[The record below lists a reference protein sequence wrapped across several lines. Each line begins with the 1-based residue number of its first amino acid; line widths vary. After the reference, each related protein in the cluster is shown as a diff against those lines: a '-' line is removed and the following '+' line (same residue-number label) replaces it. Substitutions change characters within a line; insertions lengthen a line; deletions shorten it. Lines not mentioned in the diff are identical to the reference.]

1 VNEQKV
7 IAVTDDD
14 PAIRTALHRLLTSS
28 GYSTEL
34 YASADELLNAAATSK
49 ADCLIIDINLG
60 TTTGVELT
68 RQLSAL
74 GYRFPV
80 IFMTAHDSNV
90 LRAQALRFGCVA
102 YLYKPFPSQ
111 QLLNAIDRALSQE
124 NPS

>member
-14 PAIRTALHRLLTSS
+14 AAIRTALHRLLTSS
-28 GYSTEL
+28 GFSTEL
-34 YASADELLNAAATSK
+34 YASADDFLNAAATSK

-60 TTTGVELT
+60 TTTGVELA
-68 RQLSAL
+68 RQLSEL
-74 GYRFPV
+74 GYKFPI
-80 IFMTAHDSNV
+80 IFMTAHDNNV

-111 QLLNAIDRALSQE
+111 RLLDAIDRALGQA
-124 NPS
+124 NPT

>member
-1 VNEQKV
+1 MDEQKV

-14 PAIRTALHRLLTSS
+14 AAIRTALHRLLTGS

-34 YASADELLNAAATSK
+34 YASTEEFLNAAATSK

-60 TTTGVELT
+60 ATTGVELG
-68 RQLSAL
+68 RRLSAL
-74 GYRFPV
+74 GYKLPI
-80 IFMTAHDSNV
+80 IFMTAHDNNV

-111 QLLNAIDRALSQE
+111 QLLNAINRALSKTDP
-124 NPS
+124 N